1 MNVGC
6 RALAVHD
13 PVQQVRIPAWL
24 LYPTRTPDRI
34 ERFGMYSLE
43 VASGAEVAGA
53 ALPLVVI
60 SHGTGGTPW
69 AYRGLAAHLARHGFV
84 VAMLEH
90 PGNTRRD
97 DALAHT
103 VANLENR
110 PRHIRLVID
119 AALADPGLGPLI
131 ARERIAIV
139 GHSMGGYTA
148 LAVLGGRAVTLPTQT
163 PEGRPQPVSTEA
175 DPRVRAAIL
184 LAPAIDWFGGE
195 GALAE
200 VTAPILVRTGA
211 LDPLASASRV
221 RWALRSHPAPGA
233 IDHADV
239 PNAGHFGFMSPFPPD
254 LTRPEFPPSQD
265 PPGFDRRAYQ
275 DVLFAEVTHFLAIAL
290 LLTLR

>member
-6 RALAVHD
+6 RPLAVHD
-13 PVQQVRIPAWL
+13 PVQQVRIPTWL
-24 LYPTRTPDRI
+24 LYPTHAPERL

-43 VASGAEVAGA
+43 VAPAAEIAGDQ
-53 ALPLVVI
+53 LPLVVI

-69 AYRGLAAHLARHGFV
+69 AYRGLAAHLVRHGFV

-103 VANLENR
+103 VVNLTNR
-110 PRHIRLVID
+110 PRHVRVVID
-119 AALADPGLGPLI
+119 AALADPDLGPRI
-131 ARERIAIV
+131 AHHRIAIA

-163 PEGRPQPVSTEA
+163 PEGRPLPVATDA

-184 LAPAIDWFGGE
+184 LAPAIDWFGSDD
-195 GALAE
+195 ALAA
-200 VTAPILVRTGA
+200 VTAPIFVRTGER
-211 LDPLASASRV
+211 DQLASASRV
-221 RWALRSHPAPGA
+221 RWVLRSHAAPAA

-254 LTRPEFPPSQD
+254 MQRPDLPPSQD
-265 PPGFDRRAYQ
+265 PPGFDRPAYQ
-275 DVLFAEVTHFLAIAL
+275 TVLHAEIASFLSSAL
-290 LLTLR
+290 PR

>member
-13 PVQQVRIPAWL
+13 PIQGARIPSWL
-24 LYPTRTPDRI
+24 LYPTHAAAQL

-43 VASGAEVAGA
+43 VAREAPLVAA
-53 ALPLVVI
+53 DLPLVVI

-69 AYRGLAAHLARHGFV
+69 AYRGLAAHLVRSGFA

-97 DALAHT
+97 DGLAHT
-103 VANLENR
+103 VANLVNR
-110 PRHIRLVID
+110 PRHIRHVID
-119 AALADPGLGPLI
+119 GALADPVLGAAI
-131 ARERIAIV
+131 AGGRIAIA

-148 LAVLGGRAVTLPTQT
+148 LAVLGGSAVTLPMQT
-163 PEGRPQPVSTEA
+163 PDGLPVAVATDA

-184 LAPAIDWFGGE
+184 LAPAIDWFGRDD
-195 GALAE
+195 ALSG
-200 VTAPILVRTGA
+200 VTAPILVRTGE

-221 RWALRSHPAPGA
+221 RWVLRSHPRPTA

-239 PNAGHFGFMSPFPPD
+239 PNAGHFSFMSPFPPD
-254 LTRPEFPPSQD
+254 MTRPEFPPSQD
-265 PPGFDRRAYQ
+265 PPGFDRARYQ
-275 DVLFAEVTHFLAIAL
+275 PVLHAEIARFLSSVLAP
-290 LLTLR
+290 R